1 MTTRPA
7 RPNAR
12 YRLAL
17 AIDRRVG
24 SLLCWLLLA
33 AKALRRTQPPLP
45 PAEVER
51 ILLLKMW
58 GMGSIVLVS
67 SIFRETRR
75 LYPNAKIDVITLHE
89 NLALLALYPEV
100 ERKFALD
107 LSRGVV
113 SFLFQTLSML
123 RRLRRERY
131 DLLLDF
137 EFFTRFSAIF
147 SFLAGA
153 RRTHGFSAKSQA
165 RGRLHDVEVPFNSYQ
180 HVAVNFLSL
189 LRGGAMEPSPR
200 EEVFGQP
207 VLPLLAAPAAA
218 WERCRAALEADRA
231 FDGARALVVVNPN
244 AGDMALE
251 RRWPAERV
259 VELLRDLVREPV
271 NVVLTG
277 SPGERAYVDA
287 LVGASGVAERLVN
300 LAGRIGIPELIALLG
315 RARVVVS
322 NDSGPLHLAAAA
334 GADTVALFGPE
345 TPVLYGPLTSRS
357 GQRHSVHYR
366 ALACS
371 PCMFVHDNK
380 ELSCWFARA
389 VCLTGI
395 EPRAVLESVRGHLA
409 EGDAAR
415 ERLATTVRE

>member
-1 MTTRPA
+1 MRPA

-24 SLLCWLLLA
+24 SLLISLLLL
-33 AKALRRTQPPLP
+33 LRPLVRRAQPALP
-45 PAEVER
+45 PAEVKR

-67 SIFRETRR
+67 SIFREAKKR
-75 LYPNAKIDVITLHE
+75 YPNARIDVITLHE
-89 NLALLALYPEV
+89 NLALLSLYPEV
-100 ERKFALD
+100 DRKLTLD
-107 LSRGVV
+107 LSRGVF
-113 SFLFQTLSML
+113 SFLGQTVTML

-131 DLLLDF
+131 DLLLDL

-147 SFLAGA
+147 SFLSGA

-189 LRGGAMEPSPR
+189 LRGAAMEPSPR
-200 EEVFGQP
+200 EEVLGGAS
-207 VLPLLAAPAAA
+207 LPMLAPPPAA
-218 WERCRAALEADRA
+218 WERCRTVLEADPA
-231 FDGARALVVVNPN
+231 FDKTREIVAINPN

-259 VELLRDLVREPV
+259 VELLRELAREPV
-271 NVVLTG
+271 NLVLTG
-277 SPGERAYVDA
+277 SPGERAYVGSIVRD
-287 LVGASGVAERLVN
+287 SGLAQRLVDV
-300 LAGRIGIPELIALLG
+300 AGRITIPEVIALFAH
-315 RARVVVS
+315 ARVVVS

-334 GADTVALFGPE
+334 GADTVAIFGPE
-345 TPVLYGPLTSRS
+345 TPVLYGPLAARA

-380 ELSCWFARA
+380 ELSCWFAKA

-395 EPRAVLESVRGHLA
+395 EPREVLASVRARLGTS
-409 EGDAAR
+409 DAA
-415 ERLATTVRE
+415 LGATPRT

>member
-1 MTTRPA
+1 MRPA

-17 AIDRRVG
+17 AIDRRLG
-24 SLLCWLLLA
+24 SLLCSLLVAL
-33 AKALRRTQPPLP
+33 KPVLRRAQPARP

-67 SIFRETRR
+67 SIFREARR
-75 LYPNAKIDVITLHE
+75 LYPKAKIDVITLHE
-89 NLALLALYPEV
+89 NLALLSLYPEV
-100 ERKFALD
+100 DRKLALD
-107 LSRGVV
+107 LSRGVP
-113 SFLFQTLSML
+113 SFLWQTLAML

-137 EFFTRFSAIF
+137 EFFTRFSALF

-165 RGRLHDVEVPFNSYQ
+165 RGRLHDVEVPFNGYQ

-189 LRGGAMEPSPR
+189 LRGAAMEPSPR
-200 EEVFGQP
+200 DEVLDQP
-207 VLPLLAAPAAA
+207 VLPQLSAPAAA
-218 WERCRAALEADRA
+218 WERCRAALAAERA
-231 FDGARALVVVNPN
+231 FDPARTLVVVNPN

-259 VELLRDLVREPV
+259 VELLRELVREPV

-277 SPGERAYVDA
+277 SPGERAYVESI
-287 LVGASGVAERLVN
+287 VTQSGVAERLVN
-300 LAGRIGIPELIALLG
+300 LAGRIGIPELIALFG

-345 TPVLYGPLTSRS
+345 TPVLYGPLAART
-357 GQRHSVHYR
+357 GQRHTVHYR
-366 ALACS
+366 SLACS

-380 ELSCWFARA
+380 ELSCWFAKA

-395 EPRAVLESVRGHLA
+395 EPREVLASVRARLA
-409 EGDAAR
+409 EGDPARAAL
-415 ERLATTVRE
+415 ETTVRE